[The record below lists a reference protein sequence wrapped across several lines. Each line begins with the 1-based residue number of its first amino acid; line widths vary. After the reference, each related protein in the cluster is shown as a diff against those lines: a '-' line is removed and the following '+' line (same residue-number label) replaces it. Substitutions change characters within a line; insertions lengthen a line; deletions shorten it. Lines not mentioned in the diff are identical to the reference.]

1 MSQLLRADSK
11 YTGVY
16 YHGEIE
22 LWTTSRCAAQLNYT
36 STFAVS
42 VVDKTMRRRGFK
54 PYTRL
59 PGRTGEN
66 LWRAT
71 QVSTLRPAATQ

>member
-11 YTGVY
+11 YTGVF
-16 YHGEIE
+16 YHEDIE
-22 LWTTSRCAAQLNYT
+22 LWTTSRCAAQLGYV
-36 STFAVS
+36 STYAVS
-42 VVDKTMRRRGFK
+42 VVDKTMRRKGFR

-71 QVSTLRPAATQ
+71 QVSTLRPATQ